1 MRAYCTRLRGFEG
14 LTMGRKYDAI
24 IVGGGHNGLVAAFYL
39 AQAGLSVLVLERR
52 SVVGGPAATVE
63 YFPGYRS
70 AITNSP
76 GSLEPKIVADMKLE
90 SFGLNWIKPSPAVV
104 MPFPGGRFFVGWRDQ
119 KRVHDDIARY
129 FSAKDADAY
138 PKVFEFFNDFARRLQ
153 ISVFD
158 PPPSIAE
165 IAARLKT
172 PQDEADFATIFF
184 GSIQQFLEERLESD
198 EIQTA
203 IAMLSMAGAV
213 GPSTPGTPLALMQRP
228 MSLFSSAATG
238 AHDPRNQPMRGS
250 TGLPLGGMGAIVDA
264 MEAALKSLGVDI
276 VTEAAVEKI
285 SVSPAGEVTG
295 VVLRDGREI
304 ASSYVLSNLDARITL
319 LDLVDRAFVPDDIRA
334 RLGRLPKGGSTFK
347 VVLGVDQT
355 PHFAHVAPE
364 YADAFSTCQIRIAPS
379 MAYLEKAH
387 QDYLGKTA
395 TDSPRLLGLVPS
407 FIDPTLAPAG
417 RHLISFNAWYYPYE
431 LEGTDWSKAKQGAG
445 DRIVDILA
453 SYMPSLR
460 HSIVERRYFSP
471 VDLEEEYGLIAGNF
485 SHLDMTPAHMF
496 GNRPIA
502 GMSDYRTPV
511 RGLYLCGSSVWPGGT
526 VTGVPGHNASH
537 QLLRD
542 LSHPNNLS
550 EGVI

>member
-1 MRAYCTRLRGFEG
+1 MRTN
-14 LTMGRKYDAI
+14 YDAI

-39 AQAGLSVLVLERR
+39 AKAGQSVLVLERR
-52 SVVGGPAATVE
+52 HVVGGPAATVE

-90 SFGLNWIKPSPAVV
+90 SFGLTWKKPSPAVV
-104 MPFPGGRFFVGWRDQ
+104 MPFPDRRFFVGWRDQ
-119 KRVHDDIARY
+119 CRVHDDIARQ
-129 FSAKDADAY
+129 FSAKDAQAY

-153 ISVFD
+153 ISVFE

-198 EIQTA
+198 EIRTA

-238 AHDPRNQPMRGS
+238 DHDPRNQPMRGS
-250 TGLPLGGMGAIVDA
+250 TGLPIGGMGAIIDA
-264 MEAALKSLGVDI
+264 MEGALRALGVDI
-276 VTEAAVEKI
+276 VTEAPVERIDVDASGAVK
-285 SVSPAGEVTG
+285 G
-295 VVLRDGREI
+295 VVLRDGREV
-304 ASSYVLSNLDARITL
+304 ASTYVLSNLDARTTL
-319 LDLVDRAFVPDDIRA
+319 LDLVESRFVPDEIAA

-347 VVLGVDQT
+347 VVLGVDQP
-355 PHFAHVAPE
+355 PHFAGAPAG

-387 QDYLGKTA
+387 QDYIAKTA
-395 TDSPRLLGLVPS
+395 TDSPRLLGLMPS
-407 FIDPTLAPAG
+407 FIDPTLAPDG
-417 RHLISFNAWYYPYE
+417 KHLISFNAWYYPYE
-431 LEGTDWSKAKQGAG
+431 LEGTDWTVERETAG
-445 DRIVDILA
+445 DKIVDILT
-453 SYMPSLR
+453 SYIPSLKQ
-460 HSIVERRYFSP
+460 SIVERRYFSP
-471 VDLEEEYGLIAGNF
+471 LDLEAEYGLIAGNF
-485 SHLDMTPAHMF
+485 SHIDMTPAHMF
-496 GNRPIA
+496 GNRPIP

-542 LSHPNNLS
+542 LAQPTNLS

>member
-1 MRAYCTRLRGFEG
+1 MRT
-14 LTMGRKYDAI
+14 KYDCI

-39 AQAGLSVLVLERR
+39 AQAGQSVLVLERR
-52 SVVGGPAATVE
+52 PVVGGPAATVE

-76 GSLEPKIVADMKLE
+76 GSLEPKIVSEMKLE
-90 SFGLNWIKPSPAVV
+90 SFGLSWVKPSPAVV
-104 MPFPGGRFFVGWRDQ
+104 MPFPDGRFFVGWRDQ

-129 FSAKDADAY
+129 FSAKDAAAY
-138 PKVFEFFNDFARRLQ
+138 PNVFGFFNDFARRLQ
-153 ISVFD
+153 ISVFE

-165 IAARLKT
+165 ITARLKT
-172 PQDEADFATIFF
+172 PQDQADFATVFF

-198 EIQTA
+198 EIRTA

-228 MSLFSSAATG
+228 MSLFSSAASG

-250 TGLPLGGMGAIVDA
+250 TGLPLGGMGAIINA
-264 MEAALKSLGVDI
+264 MEGALRALGVDI
-276 VTEAAVEKI
+276 VTDVTVEK
-285 SVSPAGEVTG
+285 VSIGSAGAVTG
-295 VVLRDGREI
+295 VVLKDGREI
-304 ASSYVLSNLDARITL
+304 ASTHVVSNLDARTTL
-319 LDLVDRAFVPDDIRA
+319 LNLVERNFVPDDIYA
-334 RLGRLPKGGSTFK
+334 RLAALPKGGSTFK
-347 VVLGVDQT
+347 VVLGVDQP
-355 PHFAHVAPE
+355 PHFAGAPADH
-364 YADAFSTCQIRIAPS
+364 ADAFSTCQIRIAPN

-387 QDYLGKTA
+387 QDYLARTP

-407 FIDPTLAPAG
+407 FVDPTLAPAG

-431 LEGTDWSKAKQGAG
+431 LDGTDWSKAKQVAG
-445 DRIVDILA
+445 DRIVEILA
-453 SYMPSLR
+453 GYIPSLKN
-460 HSIVERRYFSP
+460 SIVERRYFSP
-471 VDLEEEYGLIAGNF
+471 LDLETEYGLIAANF

-526 VTGVPGHNASH
+526 ITGVPGHNASH

-542 LSHPNNLS
+542 LAQPNNLS